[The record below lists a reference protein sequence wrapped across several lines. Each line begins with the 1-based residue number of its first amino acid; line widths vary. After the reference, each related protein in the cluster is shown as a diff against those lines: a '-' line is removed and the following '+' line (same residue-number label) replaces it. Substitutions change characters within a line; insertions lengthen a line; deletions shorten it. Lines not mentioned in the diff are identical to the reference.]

1 MTRDSV
7 RDAPVGPLVSVGLPV
22 YNGERYL
29 ATAIES
35 VFAQTLRDLE
45 LVIADNASADA
56 TEEICLRYA
65 RQDPRIRYFRHSKN
79 RGAGFNFNFLFRQAR
94 GKYFKWLAHD
104 DILAPANLAA
114 CVAALDADPSLVLAY
129 THHVDV
135 DEAGTPIRT
144 VSRTKGRSDEV
155 SARFWDLMEGE
166 HTCEEVFGLIR
177 SSVLGRTPLIADY
190 ADSDRT
196 LLGELALHG
205 KFAEIA
211 QPLFLHRIHAESSV
225 RRFPVFR
232 TRAVWFNPELR
243 GRLVLS
249 AWRQFFQM
257 LGAILRAP
265 IGNAARLACYWQ
277 ALRWFKWRW
286 RWMFSELF
294 MELRDFAQR
303 PFGSVRDKRPGAP
316 PTSR

>member
-1 MTRDSV
+1 
-7 RDAPVGPLVSVGLPV
+7 
-22 YNGERYL
+22 
-29 ATAIES
+29 
-35 VFAQTLRDLE
+35 
-45 LVIADNASADA
+45 
-56 TEEICLRYA
+56 
-65 RQDPRIRYFRHSKN
+65 
-79 RGAGFNFNFLFRQAR
+79 
-94 GKYFKWLAHD
+94 
-104 DILAPANLAA
+104 
-114 CVAALDADPSLVLAY
+114 
-129 THHVDV
+129 
-135 DEAGTPIRT
+135 
-144 VSRTKGRSDEV
+144 
-155 SARFWDLMEGE
+155 
-166 HTCEEVFGLIR
+166 VFGLIR